1 MSKVFLVTFLVLF
14 VGCSAVSQF
23 TSAQKACATDEAC
36 LAEVKGYAKIGEA
49 VASPFGPIAG
59 GAASAIIIFAG
70 LGIKGLIK
78 KKKDGTN
85 G

>member
-1 MSKVFLVTFLVLF
+1 MKPYILGFLILLC
-14 VGCSAVSQF
+14 GCSAVSQF
-23 TSAQKACATDEAC
+23 TDAQKACATDEAC

-78 KKKDGTN
+78 KKKEG
-85 G
+85 